1 MFLEGHMSHSSI
13 HSQVRHGQP
22 SDSPSRQRTAFTLVE
37 LLVVIAIIGI
47 LVALLLP
54 AIQSAR
60 EAARRSQCM
69 NNLKNIGLAV
79 LNHENTHKMFP
90 TGGLQN
96 LTFGYGLEQNVE
108 GGKPLGPARQGLGW
122 AFQILP
128 FIEETAA
135 YQLTTTLSLQQVVLP
150 LYVCPSRRQATTTY
164 SAAFDAIIAPI
175 DYAGAVPCTYTST
188 RRSTRYDPRTA
199 IAFTEAAYAPLARS
213 FYGTKTTGDPQ
224 ASSLYDGVIIR
235 SPWKWSNTVAGK
247 QLGEFLSAV
256 PRSVTNTH
264 ILDGTSKTFMIAE
277 KYVRNDNYQ
286 GGLRFHSDDRGWS
299 DGWDA
304 DVMRSACFAP
314 ISDADPIGWEPAVAR
329 YFGDGPFT
337 PVFGGFT
344 NVMHFGAA
352 HTSGINAVF
361 ADGSVRSFGFDIDV
375 DIFNSLASRDGEETI
390 PADAVN

>member
-1 MFLEGHMSHSSI
+1 MDHQSI
-13 HSQVRHGQP
+13 LAKVETGKPRSYARHL
-22 SDSPSRQRTAFTLVE
+22 RAFTLVE

-60 EAARRSQCM
+60 EAARRSQCK

-79 LNHENTHKMFP
+79 LNHENTYKMYP

-96 LTFGYGLEQNVE
+96 LDGGYGFEQNIE
-108 GGKPLGPARQGLGW
+108 GGKPLGPDRQGLGW

-135 YQLTTTLSLQQVVLP
+135 FQLRTTPSLQQVVIP

-164 SAAFDAIIAPI
+164 SDAFAAIIAPL
-175 DYAGAVPCTYTST
+175 DYSGAVPCTHTST
-188 RRSTRYDPRTA
+188 RRTARYDPTTA
-199 IAFTEAAYAPLARS
+199 IPFTESTYAVLARS

-235 SPWKWSNTVAGK
+235 SPWKWSGTDAATGK
-247 QLGEFLSAV
+247 QLGAFLASV
-256 PRSVTNTH
+256 PQSVKVSSIT
-264 ILDGTSKTFMIAE
+264 DGTSKTFMIAE

-314 ISDADPIGWEPAVAR
+314 INDGDPIGWEPAVTR

-337 PVFGGFT
+337 PPFGTFT
-344 NVMHFGAA
+344 NVMHFGSP
-352 HTSGINAVF
+352 HTGGINAVF
-361 ADGSVRSFGFDIDV
+361 ADGSVRSFGYDV
-375 DIFNSLASRDGEETI
+375 DVIVFNSLASRDGEETV